1 MTTNDLFEQ
10 FGQEVAVQNFQ
21 PLEVGDPEQVYLV
34 TAGQVELFYT
44 ERTTDGHYGTRQRLV
59 TVMTG
64 QLLWGMDSGTPTS
77 VVLASGVI
85 GTRVRRLSAADFAER
100 SPLADAVE
108 LAAAV
113 DQWIGTLSEFLANA
127 TGGLQIEVPLRA
139 AGSSTLPAAKLGG
152 CATRVLWV
160 TGHAPLRFLGQS
172 ELAIGEEVALAGG
185 CWVNGDADTHLSA
198 LTTADLQANGRLR
211 GALAG
216 FHQRFAEVAFLGLQ
230 LGVVDELHR
239 QKSKSEYRE
248 AASRDAVNALL
259 AVTDD
264 APDDGAEEPGTGRRD
279 DILLA
284 SVRKVAA
291 QQNIMIRRHPD
302 IKASNSNGTNLGLL
316 AKSSGFRTRRVLLE
330 GAWWTEDHGPML
342 GYRINGGTP
351 VAILTVKPGKYEIFD
366 PSTGHTEPVTPDV
379 VRTLMPVGQSFYRNL
394 PQGPANAKTFLK
406 YASFGLQNEFR
417 MVAVLSVAAGI
428 LGMLSPM
435 LTSKIFDSVIP
446 ASDSQMLFHYV
457 AVLINAAVA
466 TAGFEVVRSI
476 AVLRVEGRM
485 DYAGQSAI
493 WSRLLDLPSTF
504 FRNYTAGDLA
514 SRAHAVDNIRSIISH
529 VGVTALLGGT
539 MILFQGFSMVMINMK
554 LAFVGVGLILVLVLC
569 LVVANRMQ
577 LRYQRQEYAIRGV
590 IAGLA
595 LQLMSGVSKIRVAAA
610 EDHAFRQWAIQFAKQ
625 KRVGF
630 VIGRIQNFVQVLQG
644 SFPVIC
650 SMVIFFFY
658 AKFKASPE
666 GAAMKLTTGQ
676 FIAFNA
682 AFSAVLGAATQLGMA
697 TLQLLEIIPIFER
710 VKPILTEPPE
720 VTDDR
725 RHPGELRGNVEL
737 YHVNFRYEKDGPL
750 ILKNLDLKIRKG
762 EFVALVG
769 PSGSGKSTVL
779 RLLLGFETPESGYV
793 YYEGQDLATL
803 DLREVRRQIGAVLQT
818 SQLMPT
824 TIHQNIISASTTL
837 TVADSERAA
846 KMSGLDADIKQM
858 PMGMHT
864 VVSEGSGGFS
874 GGQKQRLMIARAL
887 VMTPR
892 IVLFDEATSA
902 LDNRTQKIVT
912 DSLRAMDA
920 TRITIAH
927 RLSTVVDADRIIVLD
942 QGVIVE
948 SGTYQELMDMGGVFY
963 DLARRQ
969 QTEGES
975 S

>member
-1 MTTNDLFEQ
+1 MTTAELFGTY
-10 FGQEVAVQNFQ
+10 GQEVTVQNFQ
-21 PLEVGDPEQVYLV
+21 PVEVGDSGVVYQV
-34 TAGQVELFYT
+34 TSGQVELFYT
-44 ERTTDGHYGTRQRLV
+44 TRTPEGHYGTRQRLV
-59 TVMTG
+59 TLQPGALFWGIETG
-64 QLLWGMDSGTPTS
+64 SPSSL
-77 VVLASGVI
+77 VLASGVM
-85 GTRVRRLSAADFAER
+85 GTSVRQLSTEQFVGLSPNVDPAD
-100 SPLADAVE
+100 LVT
-108 LAAAV
+108 LV
-113 DQWIGTLSEFLANA
+113 DQWVERLGEYLANA

-139 AGSSTLPAAKLGG
+139 AGSCVLPAGQRGG
-152 CATRVLWV
+152 CATRVLWLF
-160 TGHAPLRFLGQS
+160 GSGPLHFLGQS
-172 ELAIGEEVALAGG
+172 DLAAGEEVAVAGG
-185 CWVNGDADTHLSA
+185 SWVTSDTGTTLTA
-198 LTTADLQANGRLR
+198 LTTADLMASGGLR
-211 GALAG
+211 GALTG
-216 FHQRFAEVAFLGLQ
+216 YHHRFAQVAFLGLE

-248 AASRDAVNALL
+248 AAARDAVNALL

-264 APDDGAEEPGTGRRD
+264 ELASPHEDPGTGRRD

-284 SVRKVAA
+284 AVRKVAA
-291 QQNIMIRRHPD
+291 QQDIVIKRHPD
-302 IKASNSNGTNLGLL
+302 LKASNSNGTNLGLL
-316 AKSSGFRTRRVLLE
+316 GKSSGFRTRRILLE
-330 GAWWTEDHGPML
+330 GAWWTEDHGPFL
-342 GYRINGGTP
+342 GYRISDGTP

-366 PSTGHTEPVTPDV
+366 PSTGHVEPVTPEI

-394 PQGPANAKTFLK
+394 PPGPASAKTFLK
-406 YASFGLQNEFR
+406 YASFGLQKEFR
-417 MVAVLSVAAGI
+417 MVALLSLGAGL
-428 LGMLSPM
+428 LGMLSPA
-435 LTSKIFDSVIP
+435 LTGKIFDSVIP

-457 AVLINAAVA
+457 AVLINAAIA

-514 SRAHAVDNIRSIISH
+514 SRAHAVDHIRTIISH

-539 MILFQGFSMVMINMK
+539 MILFQGFSMIMINFK
-554 LAFVGVGLILVLVLC
+554 LAVVGVALIFVLVLC
-569 LVVANRMQ
+569 LVLANRAQ
-577 LRYQRQEYAIRGV
+577 LRYQRQEYGIRGV

-595 LQLMSGVSKIRVAAA
+595 LQLMSGVGKIRVAAA

-630 VIGRIQNFVQVLQG
+630 VIGRIQNFVQVFQG

-737 YHVNFRYEKDGPL
+737 YHVNFRYQKDGPL

-837 TVADSERAA
+837 TIADSERAA

-887 VMTPR
+887 VQTPR

-927 RLSTVVDADRIIVLD
+927 RLSTVVDADRIVVLD
-942 QGVIVE
+942 KGVIVE
-948 SGTYQELMDMGGVFY
+948 SGTYQELMDLGKVFY
-963 DLARRQ
+963 ELARRQ
-969 QTEGES
+969 QTEGEAT
-975 S
+975 